1 MLVWPRTPD
10 PGGQGVAV
18 SEESTTT
25 RIVLGNRALSLAVPT
40 SLGPP
45 QTAGLASSCATEVV
59 SWRDIP
65 TGSRD
70 GKPLLRVASMGLD
83 SAGAPRAGCP
93 GERPLNG
100 SFPGWG
106 SVAELPSGVQ
116 RLPVVVSGSPVKA
129 AYRFQMTYNQCTN
142 ECYQRVYTVTFVEF
156 TESATA
162 PIWVQSWGID
172 DARLDAMLASLR
184 LA

>member
-1 MLVWPRTPD
+1 MVAIHLAAAILSLVVGGLVLVWPRTPD

-83 SAGAPRAGCP
+83 SAGAPRLHA
-93 GERPLNG
+93 
-100 SFPGWG
+100 
-106 SVAELPSGVQ
+106 
-116 RLPVVVSGSPVKA
+116 
-129 AYRFQMTYNQCTN
+129 
-142 ECYQRVYTVTFVEF
+142 
-156 TESATA
+156 
-162 PIWVQSWGID
+162 
-172 DARLDAMLASLR
+172 
-184 LA
+184 